1 MANPVRAQLPPK
13 SWGQLEVFRP
23 IIADNLTIKSAL
35 DAGMLKE
42 VNVSSP
48 EIDGIQWTVNG
59 IMADRRGIVV
69 LYTIQNN
76 TDQKLQMIGLSLK
89 KIKRIITT
97 SPDIAGLAILMHKRQ
112 VHLGRPAC

>member
-1 MANPVRAQLPPK
+1 
-13 SWGQLEVFRP
+13 
-23 IIADNLTIKSAL
+23 
-35 DAGMLKE
+35 MLKE